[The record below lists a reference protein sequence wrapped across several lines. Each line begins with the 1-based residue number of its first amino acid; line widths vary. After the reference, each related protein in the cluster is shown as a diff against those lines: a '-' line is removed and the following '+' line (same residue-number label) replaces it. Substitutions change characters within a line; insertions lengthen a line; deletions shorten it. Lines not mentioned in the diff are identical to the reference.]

1 MQAPSEEEMRASDEQ
16 DVKAKEKET
25 GEKGEH
31 GSKGGLGSKGGQQN
45 GRKKGEDEE
54 DERVQVAPN
63 MGAWWLIH
71 PGHGSPGTR
80 GRGN

>member
-1 MQAPSEEEMRASDEQ
+1 M
-16 DVKAKEKET
+16 KAKEKET

-45 GRKKGEDEE
+45 ARKKGEDDE

-63 MGAWWLIH
+63 MGA
-71 PGHGSPGTR
+71 GGS
-80 GRGN
+80 